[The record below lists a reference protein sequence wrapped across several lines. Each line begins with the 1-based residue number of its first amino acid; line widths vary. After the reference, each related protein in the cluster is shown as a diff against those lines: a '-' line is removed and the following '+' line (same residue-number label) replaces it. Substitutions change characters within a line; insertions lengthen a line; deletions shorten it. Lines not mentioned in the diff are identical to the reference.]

1 MQGIEIRVLLTL
13 LRLSIES
20 STYLVN
26 RDMLNLILT
35 LWGKPKLAH
44 SKMYSVYN
52 WKGSDV
58 LSVLIDVTK

>member
-1 MQGIEIRVLLTL
+1 MQGIETRVLLTL

-26 RDMLNLILT
+26 RDTLNLILT

-44 SKMYSVYN
+44 CKMYSVYN